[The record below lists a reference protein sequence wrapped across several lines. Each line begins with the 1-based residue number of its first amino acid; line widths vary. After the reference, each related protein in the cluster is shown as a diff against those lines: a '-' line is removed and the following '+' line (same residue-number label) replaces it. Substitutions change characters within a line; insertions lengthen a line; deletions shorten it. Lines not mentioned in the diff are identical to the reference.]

1 MKFFLP
7 IAVFL
12 FMHTCAQSQAQ
23 FSVFGGPQVTSA
35 SYAVKSVKQNT
46 SYKAGFQLGAGMKV
60 PFDTRLFFAPA
71 AFYSM
76 KGYKVKYTLGAYPP
90 DSFATD
96 NNTLFHTF
104 ELGFLLQYDFN
115 DKPSHWFIKVGPTLD
130 FQLFGNE
137 KFNSTQAGFVDRKL
151 PFGYDKYGH
160 FSANALLQL
169 GYETQSGFFIFG
181 HYSHGLGN
189 VNNADLG
196 PSIRHRAFGISVGK
210 LFGKNSLVM
219 DTRNK
224 E

>member
-1 MKFFLP
+1 MKPFVL
-7 IAVFL
+7 IISVLLAHL
-12 FMHTCAQSQAQ
+12 TACSQVQ
-23 FSVFGGPQVTSA
+23 FNVFGGPQLTSA

-46 SYKAGFQLGAGMKV
+46 SFKTGFQLGAGLKV

-76 KGYKVKYTLGAYPP
+76 KGYKVKYSIGAYPP

-104 ELGFLLQYDFN
+104 ELGFLLQYDFS
-115 DKPSHWFIKVGPTLD
+115 DKPSHWFIKLGPTLD

-151 PFGYDKYGH
+151 PFGFDKYGH
-160 FSANALLQL
+160 FSANALVQL
-169 GYETQSGFFIFG
+169 GYETKSGFFIFG
-181 HYSHGLGN
+181 QYSHGLGN

-196 PSIRHRAFGISVGK
+196 PSIRHKSIGISIGK
-210 LFGKNSLVM
+210 FLGNTNIEM